1 MPRATDCG
9 MVSVGLGPPRSA
21 QPTVRLGVEVV
32 GLLRTGESGKPVM
45 ATNMF
50 GRLQGGWPTSP
61 LHSCT
66 AAEGSPNKSPAR
78 LAGLGG
84 SDWLSVGFALM
95 RVLLLSA
102 KHLSMAARHAAARS
116 VNRDHHIGSL
126 DHGGRRL
133 AGRESR
139 QRGGR
144 TWVSLVSSG
153 GNPSSVHRRRVRLR
167 CRPRHVHPR
176 LGQASGGRCRQDA
189 SPRAG
194 VAQRSPRDF
203 QRRSHA
209 FDTGGLQP
217 A

>member
-1 MPRATDCG
+1 MSECLWREVGPRQSLCRLTR
-9 MVSVGLGPPRSA
+9 PRS
-21 QPTVRLGVEVV
+21 V
-32 GLLRTGESGKPVM
+32 LREG
-45 ATNMF
+45 
-50 GRLQGGWPTSP
+50 GGWWGDRGTD
-61 LHSCT
+61 
-66 AAEGSPNKSPAR
+66 R
-78 LAGLGG
+78 LL
-84 SDWLSVGFALM
+84 VGFALV
-95 RVLLLSA
+95 RDLLLSA

-167 CRPRHVHPR
+167 YRPRRVHPR
-176 LGQASGGRCRQDA
+176 SGQASGGRCRQDA

-203 QRRSHA
+203 QRRWHA
-209 FDTGGLQP
+209 FDTGGPQP

>member
-1 MPRATDCG
+1 VCRDIAISGLVAAGRYAAMSECLWREVGPRQSLCRLTR
-9 MVSVGLGPPRSA
+9 PRSA
-21 QPTVRLGVEVV
+21 LRGGGTTGVQT
-32 GLLRTGESGKPVM
+32 GLL
-45 ATNMF
+45 
-50 GRLQGGWPTSP
+50 
-61 LHSCT
+61 
-66 AAEGSPNKSPAR
+66 
-78 LAGLGG
+78 
-84 SDWLSVGFALM
+84 VGFALV
-95 RVLLLSA
+95 RGLLLSA

-167 CRPRHVHPR
+167 YRPRHVHPR
-176 LGQASGGRCRQDA
+176 SGQASGGRCRQDA